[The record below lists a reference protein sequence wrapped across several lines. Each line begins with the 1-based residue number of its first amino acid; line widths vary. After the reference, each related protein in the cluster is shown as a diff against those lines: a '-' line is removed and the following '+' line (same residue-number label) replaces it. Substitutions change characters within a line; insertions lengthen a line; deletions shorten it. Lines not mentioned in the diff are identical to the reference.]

1 MKMNRA
7 ALIVAAVLAAVAT
20 IACTSSAQTSK
31 KQTAKTSET
40 PPAWV
45 LNPPEPDAQFY
56 YFVGSGESKSGS
68 MAESEEFAR
77 GALIDEIMRYL
88 GVRISSETTATAKA
102 SLESYQADVVQTL
115 KSTSA
120 GRVVGLEI
128 AERWVSRREGRTAM
142 YLLARYNKNEL
153 AKEKRRLE
161 EIFREKV
168 EAISGPEQEGRE
180 LEGRGELYQ
189 AALRY
194 LEAAAAASRS
204 ELENADVKFE
214 RNMNQAREAVRRIGL
229 VKLNDNLKVHV
240 GKEFPAGFQLK
251 VVAGAA
257 PGDPGISGAPVRV
270 SYKEMKSSGR
280 ASTRSQL
287 VKSGEK
293 GELSFLPPPP
303 EFVGAETLTMALDL
317 GEALEALQEV
327 PNRLYGQVEAM
338 EELVRTK
345 SVRFAYESLSL
356 AGTIPT
362 GIAVFDLDATGSP
375 ISLTETSSGLLGELS
390 KAGFKVVVLPVEAST
405 VAGRPDAKVI
415 DTLASGYQGQVERAI
430 FGTARIADTV
440 QEGQTIIIQVSGG
453 VKVVELATGKI
464 LLAVDK
470 NKRAQG
476 SNVAAALATAFK
488 KLGEDLGQA
497 IANQLR

>member
-1 MKMNRA
+1 MKIDRA
-7 ALIVAAVLAAVAT
+7 VLSIAAALAAVVMV
-20 IACTSSAQTSK
+20 ACTSSAQTSK
-31 KQTAKTSET
+31 KQAAKTET

-45 LNPPEPDAQFY
+45 LNPPEPDAQY
-56 YFVGSGESKSGS
+56 MYFVGSGESRSGS
-68 MAESEEFAR
+68 MPEGEEFAR

-128 AERWVSRREGRTAM
+128 AERWVNQREGRVGV
-142 YLLARYNKNEL
+142 YLLARYNKGEL

-168 EAISGPEQEGRE
+168 EAVSGPEREGRE

-194 LEAAAAASRS
+194 LEAAAAASKS
-204 ELENADVKFE
+204 ELENAELKFE

-229 VKLNDNLKVHV
+229 VKLNDNLKVYV
-240 GKEFPAGFQLK
+240 GQDFPAGFLLK
-251 VVAGAA
+251 VVAGAGPA
-257 PGDPGISGAPVRV
+257 DPGIAGAPLRV
-270 SYKEMKSSGR
+270 SYKEVKASGK

-287 VKSGEK
+287 VKSGES
-293 GELSFLPPPP
+293 GEVSFLPPAP

-327 PNRLYGQVEAM
+327 PDRLYAQVEAM
-338 EELVRTK
+338 EELARTK
-345 SVRFAYESLSL
+345 SVRFGYESLSL

-362 GIAVFDLDATGSP
+362 GIAVFDLDATGNP
-375 ISLTETSSGLLGELS
+375 LSLTETSSGLLGELGR
-390 KAGFKVVVLPVEAST
+390 AGFKVVALPVEAPA

-415 DTLASGYQGQVERAI
+415 AALASGYQGQVERAI

-440 QEGQTIIIQVSGG
+440 QEGQTIIIQVSGS
-453 VKVVELATGKI
+453 VKVVELATGKV
-464 LLAVDK
+464 LLAVNK
-470 NKRAQG
+470 SKRAQG
-476 SNVAAALATAFK
+476 SNVAAALSTAFK

>member
-1 MKMNRA
+1 MKTTRPAMT
-7 ALIVAAVLAAVAT
+7 LVTVLAAALLF
-20 IACTSSAQTSK
+20 ACGSSPRSVKA
-31 KQTAKTSET
+31 APAGKTGE

-45 LNPPEPDAQFY
+45 LNPPEPDAQFM
-56 YFVGSGESKSGS
+56 YFVGSAESKNGS
-68 MAESEEFAR
+68 MAEGEEFAR

-128 AERWVSRREGRTAM
+128 AERWVNQREGRVGV
-142 YLLARYNKNEL
+142 YLLARYNKSEL
-153 AKEKRRLE
+153 SREKRRLE
-161 EIFREKV
+161 DIFREKV
-168 EAISGPEQEGRE
+168 EAISGPEQEGRQ

-194 LEAAAAASRS
+194 LEAAAAASKS
-204 ELENADVKFE
+204 ELENADVKFD

-229 VKLNDNLKVHV
+229 VKLNDNLKVYA
-240 GKEFPAGFQLK
+240 GRNFPAGFQLK

-257 PGDPGISGAPVRV
+257 PADPGIAGAPVRV
-270 SYKEMKSSGR
+270 SYKEMKASGK

-287 VKSGEK
+287 VKSGEG
-293 GELSFLPPPP
+293 GEVSFLPPPP
-303 EFVGAETLTMALDL
+303 EFVGAETLSMALDL
-317 GEALEALQEV
+317 SEALETLEDV
-327 PNRLYGQVEAM
+327 PGRLYSQVEAM
-338 EELVRTK
+338 EELARTK

-362 GIAVFDLDATGSP
+362 GIAVFDLDATGNP
-375 ISLTETSSGLLGELS
+375 ISLTETSAGLLAELG
-390 KAGFKVVVLPVEAST
+390 KAGFKVVVLQVAAPT

-415 DTLASGYQGQVERAI
+415 DALASGYQGQVERAI
-430 FGTARIADTV
+430 FGTARITDTV
-440 QEGQTIIIQVSGG
+440 QEGQTIIIQVSGS

-464 LLAVDK
+464 LLAVNK
-470 NKRAQG
+470 SKRAQA
-476 SNVAAALATAFK
+476 SNVAAALSTAFK